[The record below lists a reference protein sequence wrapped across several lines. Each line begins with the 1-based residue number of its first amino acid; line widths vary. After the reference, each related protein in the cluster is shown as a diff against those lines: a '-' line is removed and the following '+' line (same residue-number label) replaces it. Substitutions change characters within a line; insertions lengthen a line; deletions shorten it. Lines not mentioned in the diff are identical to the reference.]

1 VDVELRKDMWRVVE
15 DLKADGVTIV
25 LTTHYIEEAEA
36 LADRVGVISD
46 GRILLVENKEQL
58 MHQMGTKELTI
69 HLQQPVDSLPETLAN
84 YDLRLSP
91 DNQSVIYSYDTKADR
106 TGITGLL
113 SDLSAAGLLLRDL
126 QTSQS
131 SLEDIFVDLL
141 KD

>member
-1 VDVELRKDMWRVVE
+1 MWRVVE
-15 DLKADGVTIV
+15 ELKADGVTIV

-36 LADRVGVISD
+36 LADRVGVISN

-69 HLQQPVDSLPETLAN
+69 HLQQPVDSLPDELAN
-84 YDLRLSP
+84 YDLRLSA
-91 DNQSVIYSYDTKADR
+91 DKQSVIYSYDTRADR

>member
-1 VDVELRKDMWRVVE
+1 M
-15 DLKADGVTIV
+15 
-25 LTTHYIEEAEA
+25 
-36 LADRVGVISD
+36 ISN

-69 HLQQPVDSLPETLAN
+69 HLQQPVDSLPDELAN
-84 YDLRLSP
+84 YDLRLSA
-91 DNQSVIYSYDTKADR
+91 DKQSVIYSYDTRANR

-113 SDLSAAGLLLRDL
+113 SDLSAAGFLLRDL